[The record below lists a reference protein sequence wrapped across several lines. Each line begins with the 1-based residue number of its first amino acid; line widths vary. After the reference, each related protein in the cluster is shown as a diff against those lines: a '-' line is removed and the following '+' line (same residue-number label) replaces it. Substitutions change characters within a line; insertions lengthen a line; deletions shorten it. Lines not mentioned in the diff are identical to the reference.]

1 MKKIYYILDTDM
13 KRYTT
18 LLLHRFSTFQL
29 QRPKFMESPTTKRS
43 KMSDHEMNKPT
54 QTSSNT
60 TETREINTNYSYY
73 DWHYN
78 QPFYVDKTLLIKELL
93 DTHHE
98 YVLISAPP
106 RFGKT
111 LNMDMARRF
120 LEIEIDEDGKAIELD
135 VDENE
140 CCLKEVQTRSKNFKL
155 FQGKKI
161 LEKKEFVFKHF
172 GKYPTIHVNFSELVG
187 HNFEEI
193 FVQFKKILNKA
204 FRQHAYLEK
213 SSLWDRVGYNKKKF
227 MKYFDPMKYASLDE
241 HDVKYG
247 LVNLAEFLHGHH
259 GKRVYMFIDDLDV
272 PIHTMIHQYL
282 SINDKWRTIEL
293 LQHITGNLLREYKY
307 IGRSLFNSTLKF
319 SSLILQKAS
328 DISHYPF
335 MHECMF
341 PEFYGFEEAEVKYL
355 LEKAGRLEDFNE
367 IKEKYNGYNTTFC
380 GSHIKLYN
388 SWAIMNYLK
397 TGNFDVYWPA
407 SILDKIKQTISHDKI
422 RPKIAKIM
430 SNQSCTV
437 NYCCFPDTSDIETL
451 SKILC
456 RNEVDKHLDAEFFM
470 QFLSEQGFFRS
481 TLPYRT
487 DLSLK
492 IPNRTVYSVFDEVLG
507 SIDSINKYYNHSTEL
522 IDKLTDSFED
532 LARLRNE
539 EAVHALAESILALSE
554 SERTLKTKYELQ
566 SVLDAYMLQK
576 FQHVSAK
583 CSTSLRAKCDTIL
596 VIADLHVM
604 FIIEYRSVWSPND
617 YDTHQEIPDRGY
629 DTLAEEASLKK
640 IFPEDTPTVKNR
652 IYLQIMIGRFKK
664 FIILYS
670 FNNMKLSTVYKGEP
684 N

>member
-1 MKKIYYILDTDM
+1 
-13 KRYTT
+13 
-18 LLLHRFSTFQL
+18 
-29 QRPKFMESPTTKRS
+29 
-43 KMSDHEMNKPT
+43 
-54 QTSSNT
+54 
-60 TETREINTNYSYY
+60 
-73 DWHYN
+73 
-78 QPFYVDKTLLIKELL
+78 
-93 DTHHE
+93 
-98 YVLISAPP
+98 
-106 RFGKT
+106 
-111 LNMDMARRF
+111 
-120 LEIEIDEDGKAIELD
+120 
-135 VDENE
+135 
-140 CCLKEVQTRSKNFKL
+140 
-155 FQGKKI
+155 
-161 LEKKEFVFKHF
+161 
-172 GKYPTIHVNFSELVG
+172 
-187 HNFEEI
+187 
-193 FVQFKKILNKA
+193 
-204 FRQHAYLEK
+204 
-213 SSLWDRVGYNKKKF
+213 
-227 MKYFDPMKYASLDE
+227 
-241 HDVKYG
+241 
-247 LVNLAEFLHGHH
+247 
-259 GKRVYMFIDDLDV
+259 
-272 PIHTMIHQYL
+272 
-282 SINDKWRTIEL
+282 
-293 LQHITGNLLREYKY
+293 
-307 IGRSLFNSTLKF
+307 
-319 SSLILQKAS
+319 LILQKAS

-430 SNQSCTV
+430 
-437 NYCCFPDTSDIETL
+437 
-451 SKILC
+451 
-456 RNEVDKHLDAEFFM
+456 NEVDKHLDAEFFM

-652 IYLQIMIGRFKK
+652 IYLQIMIG
-664 FIILYS
+664 
-670 FNNMKLSTVYKGEP
+670 EP